1 MCQGR
6 RLWKHILFLFIFKFA
21 KNTIAI
27 MKEVKCFMQ
36 KLNIDFV
43 KVLGYLGAGLS
54 VAATVVSGIAQK
66 KSMNETIAKEVAEAM
81 KNNQ

>member
-1 MCQGR
+1 MYQGR
-6 RLWKHILFLFIFKFA
+6 GLWKHILFLFIFKFA

-43 KVLGYLGAGLS
+43 EILGFLGAGLS
-54 VAATVVSGIAQK
+54 IAATVVSGIAQK

-81 KNNQ
+81 KNHQ

>member
-1 MCQGR
+1 MRQGR

-43 KVLGYLGAGLS
+43 EILGFLGAGLS
-54 VAATVVSGIAQK
+54 IAATVVSGIAQK

-81 KNNQ
+81 KNHQ

>member
-1 MCQGR
+1 MYQGR

-43 KVLGYLGAGLS
+43 EILGFLGAGLS
-54 VAATVVSGIAQK
+54 IAATVVSGIAQK
-66 KSMNETIAKEVAEAM
+66 KSMNEAIAKEVAEAI
-81 KNNQ
+81 KNHQ